1 MSIKTYL
8 RTLLE
13 SVFTSKK
20 EWIGEQA
27 GFSLSGEVG
36 LALSASQEYTPPS
49 DGYFSVRGHK
59 DATNGSVWFV
69 GNNSRWEEKA
79 SESGSY
85 CGLWLPVKKGATVS
99 YHSMKVVIEECKFF
113 PIKGAV

>member
-20 EWIGEQA
+20 EWTGEQA
-27 GFSLSGEVG
+27 GFSLNSVVE
-36 LALSASQEYTPPS
+36 LPLSATQEYTPPS

-59 DATNGSVWFV
+59 NGTVWFV

-85 CGLWLPVKKGATVS
+85 RGLWLPVKKGLKVS
-99 YHSMKVVIEECKFF
+99 YNSTGVVIEECKFF
-113 PIKGAV
+113 PIEGAV

>member
-27 GFSLSGEVG
+27 GFSLSGAVK

-49 DGYFSVRGHK
+49 DGYFAVRGHK
-59 DATNGSVWFV
+59 DGVVWFV
-69 GNNSRWEEKA
+69 GNNSQWEEKT

-85 CGLWLPVKKGATVS
+85 LGLWLPVKKGVTVS
-99 YHSMKVVIEECKFF
+99 YNSSGVIIDECKFI
-113 PIKGAV
+113 PIEGAV